1 MAITI
6 QLTEVPENEQVPSR
20 VFTVPRTGGDFGSS
34 FDCVLQLPDRTGK
47 VAAKHGMFIPA
58 KNGMTV
64 AAVNGHAVKVNGKPL
79 ASGRN
84 VKLEDGLMIEV
95 ADYMLLVSEP
105 MDQFDAPGDADI
117 ELDMSAKQPDV
128 HFSLD
133 DDWDNDLDL
142 AMADEKKQVQ
152 AGQKEEAHFAFNG
165 VLVDDPFDED
175 PFADAELSLQGEDDD
190 FLIREKSGQNF
201 AQGETV
207 ARVERVAPQQEG
219 ADLVLQTTE
228 APVNPQVDRLMALL
242 ETQVANASEQQNRL
256 QQALDKT
263 LDIFLDEFSPLHLE
277 EGYSDFATPLF
288 TQKEA
293 QYWRQYRKSFN
304 RRLNKG
310 EYHRLFKAILLENMH
325 SDSNNSMQDSMREAM
340 RESTQNN
347 KSKNMQGN
355 KD

>member
-20 VFTVPRTGGDFGSS
+20 VFTVPKTGGDFGSA

-47 VAAKHGMFIPA
+47 VAPKHGLFIPG
-58 KNGMTV
+58 KHGISL
-64 AAVNGHAVKVNGKPL
+64 AAVNGHALKVNGKAL

-84 VKLEDGLMIEV
+84 IKLEDGLMIEV

-105 MDQFDAPGDADI
+105 LEQVNGQAEDDSNPEPVA
-117 ELDMSAKQPDV
+117 AKQADV
-128 HFSLD
+128 HFSLE

-142 AMADEKKQVQ
+142 VMADDNKQNQ
-152 AGQKEEAHFAFNG
+152 AGQKEQAHFAFNG

-175 PFADAELSLQGEDDD
+175 PFADAELSLQGESDGLV
-190 FLIREKSGQNF
+190 FEESEPEPK
-201 AQGETV
+201 
-207 ARVERVAPQQEG
+207 VERVAQPDDS
-219 ADLVLQTTE
+219 ADLVLQPLGE
-228 APVNPQVDRLMALL
+228 APANGQVDRLMALL
-242 ETQVANASEQQNRL
+242 ESQVASANEQQSRL

-263 LDIFLDEFSPLHLE
+263 LDIFLEEFSPLHLE

-310 EYHRLFKAILLENMH
+310 EYHRLFKAILLENMQG
-325 SDSNNSMQDSMREAM
+325 DMKDNMQDSM
-340 RESTQNN
+340 Q
-347 KSKNMQGN
+347 KSRSNNMQGN
-355 KD
+355 KS

>member
-6 QLTEVPENEQVPSR
+6 QITEVPENEQVPSR
-20 VFTVPRTGGDFGSS
+20 VFTVPKTGGDFGSA

-47 VAAKHGMFIPA
+47 VAAKHGMFIPV

-64 AAVNGHAVKVNGKPL
+64 AAVNGHPIKVNGKAL

-84 VKLEDGLMIEV
+84 IKLEDGLMIEV

-105 MDQFDAPGDADI
+105 MEQLDGQSQDADPGPD
-117 ELDMSAKQPDV
+117 LSAKQADV

-133 DDWDNDLDL
+133 DDWDDDLDL
-142 AMADEKKQVQ
+142 AMADEKKQAQ

-175 PFADAELSLQGEDDD
+175 PFADAELNLHSDDD
-190 FLIREKSGQNF
+190 GFFVEEARAGVKAE
-201 AQGETV
+201 GE
-207 ARVERVAPQQEG
+207 APRVERVAQQDN
-219 ADLVLQTTE
+219 ADLVLQPVAE
-228 APVNPQVDRLMALL
+228 AQANPQVERLMVLL
-242 ETQVANASEQQNRL
+242 ESQVANANEQQNRL

-263 LDIFLDEFSPLHLE
+263 LNIFLDEFSPVHLE
-277 EGYSDFATPLF
+277 ESYSDFATPLF

-310 EYHRLFKAILLENMH
+310 EYHRLFKAILLENMQGDTREDMH
-325 SDSNNSMQDSMREAM
+325 QAMQKD
-340 RESTQNN
+340 TH
-347 KSKNMQGN
+347 KNMQGN
-355 KD
+355 KS

>member
-20 VFTVPRTGGDFGSS
+20 VFTVPKTGGDFGSA

-47 VAAKHGMFIPA
+47 VAPKHGVFIA
-58 KNGMTV
+58 EKNGISL
-64 AAVNGHAVKVNGKPL
+64 AAINGHALKVNGKPL

-84 VKLEDGLMIEV
+84 IKLEDGLMIEV

-105 MDQFDAPGDADI
+105 I
-117 ELDMSAKQPDV
+117 EQVSGQQEDEFNSGPVAAKQADV
-128 HFSLD
+128 HFSLE

-142 AMADEKKQVQ
+142 VMAEDKKQTQ
-152 AGQKEEAHFAFNG
+152 AGQEEQAHFAFNG

-175 PFADAELSLQGEDDD
+175 PFADAELSLQGENESLV
-190 FLIREKSGQNF
+190 FEESE
-201 AQGETV
+201 GEPQ
-207 ARVERVAPQQEG
+207 VERVVQQDET
-219 ADLVLQTTE
+219 ADLVLQPRGE
-228 APVNPQVDRLMALL
+228 APANPQVDRLMALL
-242 ETQVANASEQQNRL
+242 ESQVASANEQQSRL

-263 LDIFLDEFSPLHLE
+263 LDVFLDEFSPLHLE

-310 EYHRLFKAILLENMH
+310 EYHRLFKAILLENMQ
-325 SDSNNSMQDSMREAM
+325 SDVRDGMNDGMQKNR
-340 RESTQNN
+340 
-347 KSKNMQGN
+347 SKNMQGN
-355 KD
+355 KS